1 MKEDIEVLSLASLPV
16 GFRFSPTDE
25 ELVRYYLR
33 LKINGQDDDV
43 RVIREVDICKWEPWD
58 LPGILLYPFFHLSLS
73 LSLSKII
80 ISFCKLLSFLIFIC
94 KAINYFG

>member
-33 LKINGQDDDV
+33 LKINGRDDEV

-58 LPGILLYPFFHLSLS
+58 LPGIQLYPFLHLSFFPIYTYLS
-73 LSLSKII
+73 L
-80 ISFCKLLSFLIFIC
+80 
-94 KAINYFG
+94 